1 MKSINFST
9 PFGVTRSIALLIM
22 GVATLLM
29 FSFAYTAD
37 ASTLTRQLELGMR
50 GSDVSDLQVFLAKDS
65 TIYPQGLITG
75 YFGFLTK
82 SAVSNFQSR
91 NGILAVGRVGPI
103 TLAAINSQMGGL
115 TFGTSPSIYGLNL
128 SVTNTTV
135 NLNWNTNENASAIVY
150 YSTSFPSMIEGSQT
164 SGVTIGGS
172 SVLVHTDLRS
182 SHSVTISG
190 LNSNTTYYY
199 VVYVRDGSGN
209 ESITWPATFQT
220 N

>member
-1 MKSINFST
+1 
-9 PFGVTRSIALLIM
+9 
-22 GVATLLM
+22 
-29 FSFAYTAD
+29 
-37 ASTLTRQLELGMR
+37 
-50 GSDVSDLQVFLAKDS
+50 
-65 TIYPQGLITG
+65 
-75 YFGFLTK
+75 
-82 SAVSNFQSR
+82 
-91 NGILAVGRVGPI
+91 
-103 TLAAINSQMGGL
+103 
-115 TFGTSPSIYGLNL
+115 
-128 SVTNTTV
+128 
-135 NLNWNTNENASAIVY
+135 
-150 YSTSFPSMIEGSQT
+150 MIEGSQT